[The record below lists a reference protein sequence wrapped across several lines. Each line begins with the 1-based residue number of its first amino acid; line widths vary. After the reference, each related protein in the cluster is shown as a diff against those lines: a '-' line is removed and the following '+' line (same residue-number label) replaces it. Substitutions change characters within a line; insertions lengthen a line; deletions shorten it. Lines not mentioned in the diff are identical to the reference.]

1 MSMTESGPSR
11 RGFLATAGLLG
22 FAGRT
27 RADGSPTAED
37 KTWLTYAVNVEMT
50 WNKLPF
56 LERLKKVAE
65 AGFSHYEFWQWNQ
78 PGKDI
83 DAIARTNREL
93 GLHPTQFSAFWG
105 ITHPDRRAPFVEAV
119 RAAVPVAKKLNV
131 KKLCVVAGEEAEGL
145 SRDEQDRAVIE
156 ALKAGAA
163 VVEPEGIT
171 LILEPLNVL
180 VDHPRQLVV
189 HSGHA
194 ARIVKAVGSAHVK
207 ILFDAYHQQISEGNL
222 TGNIRK
228 YKDLIGY
235 YQVADHPGRH
245 EPGTGEVN
253 YAHVFRVIHD
263 VGYMGAV
270 GLEMSPRSDPIAAL
284 KAVRRAD
291 AAARELGA

>member
-1 MSMTESGPSR
+1 MSQTDAGPSR
-11 RGFLATAGLLG
+11 RQFVAAVAGLG
-22 FAGRT
+22 IAAQA
-27 RADGSPTAED
+27 RADEAPNAGD
-37 KTWLTYAVNVEMT
+37 QTWLTYAVNVEMT
-50 WNKLPF
+50 WGNLPF

-65 AGFSHYEFWQWNQ
+65 AGFSHYEFWQWKQ
-78 PGKDI
+78 AGKDI
-83 DAIARTNREL
+83 DAIARANREL

-105 ITHPDRRAPFVEAV
+105 ITHPDRRAAFVEAV

-145 SRDEQDRAVIE
+145 SRDEQDRAVID

-194 ARIVKAVGSAHVK
+194 ARIVEAVGSPHVK

-263 VGYMGAV
+263 VGYQGAI
-270 GLEMSPRSDPIAAL
+270 GLEMSPRSDPKAAL
-284 KAVRRAD
+284 DAVRRAD
-291 AAARELGA
+291 AAARALGT